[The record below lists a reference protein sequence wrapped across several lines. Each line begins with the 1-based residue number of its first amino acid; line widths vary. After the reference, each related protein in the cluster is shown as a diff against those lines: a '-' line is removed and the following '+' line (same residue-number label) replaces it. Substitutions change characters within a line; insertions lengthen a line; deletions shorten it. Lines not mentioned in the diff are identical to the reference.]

1 MAGST
6 DAVVGR
12 VSLGAPPV
20 IIEGTSASLARVNEA
35 TPPLWIDSGGV
46 DPLLD
51 LFVSDVTVEAWVQT
65 SSAGVSG
72 IQPIFATG
80 GELGGGGFSVYISGG
95 FVVAQVSYSDE
106 GNTYLND
113 FLSAQVDINDGL
125 AHYVVVTRDVSDVR
139 LYVDGVEVASTA
151 TSGPI
156 VYAREVSPLI
166 DENALVLGQAI
177 YGDGGNGELGGRI
190 DEVAVYDYAL
200 PASAIATHFMAG
212 SAAPAGA
219 ILLDSNT
226 IELPAIE
233 LSFDLQQLRV
243 VDAFGQ
249 PVADALIEF
258 SSPDVFCYSVSAISS
273 FLGSEPCKTD
283 ASGQAFFTYT
293 GSGVAGTTDS
303 LVITATLPPDNGQVT
318 ATVNL
323 VFYEPINLAGLGD
336 SYSSGQSVA
345 IQYGECKRSTNAY
358 SVQFRPPGYLQR
370 ISAYG
375 PPSPG
380 NPGFVFPACAGA
392 KLENINQVG
401 HDAQPIPQLD
411 LPGVDAVIN
420 MTAFTIGGNDLKWPM
435 VIQMCI
441 VLPDCTSRRAAI
453 EALVT
458 NMALGLDPVFAG
470 IASDLNPNAAMFVLG
485 YPNLLPA
492 EEPNGCG
499 GNSRINLAF
508 NNDEFE
514 MFRDLSELVDVA
526 LADAAAQAGFHYI
539 SVMDLFEGH
548 EACGGLD
555 DWMGGIEFTV
565 LQFGKPGPTDSAF
578 HPNRKGQDAYRR
590 ALDDHIAAD
599 LAAGDLS
606 TRTFAGLPENPT
618 TDVQVSAA
626 KVIAAQDPPA
636 PLSFGDLRL
645 VSELTCPAFFRV
657 GGSIRLTGDQFEP
670 ATSVETTFVSADG
683 LFPETLLGSFT
694 ADPMGVVDFTITIP
708 ASFPDGSMF
717 GIRSSG
723 VGTNGETRILS
734 LLGDAFALEP
744 PCAQPDVA
752 NAIPGTTVIVDVTSN
767 DSPGAVPLDLST
779 LTVEIDPMF
788 GVATVEATTGTIL
801 YAAPSDWLGEDRFLY
816 TVCNEN
822 GNCSLG
828 EVLIDIDVV
837 CTITGTEGDDLLIG
851 TDGDDVICGLGGRD
865 QIDAKGGND
874 IIVGG
879 SGADH
884 ILAGPGDD
892 YVIAGDGDDI
902 VDGGPGA
909 DTIYGGEGLDVVAGR
924 RGDDTIVGGPG
935 NDSIKGGKGHDN
947 ISGGDGDDT
956 IYGNSGDDTI
966 SGDAGNDTL
975 LGGRNRDTIYG
986 GDGADTITGGSGD
999 DVIDAGAGDDVVA
1012 GKNGDDIIVGGPGND
1027 SIKGGKGHDNISGGD
1042 GDDTIYGNSGN
1053 DTISG
1058 DDGDDT
1064 LLGGRNRDTIYGGDG
1079 ADTITGGSGDDVIDA
1094 GAGDDVVAGKNGDDI
1109 IVGGPGNDTIK
1120 GGKGHDN
1127 ISGGDGDDTIKGNGG
1142 NDVVSGDGGDDTLA
1156 GGPGDDTLVGG
1167 AGVDAA
1173 DGGSGIDQCT
1183 AEVTIRCE

>member
-1 MAGST
+1 
-6 DAVVGR
+6 
-12 VSLGAPPV
+12 
-20 IIEGTSASLARVNEA
+20 

-65 SSAGVSG
+65 SLAGVNG
-72 IQPIFATG
+72 IQPIFSTG

-106 GNTYLND
+106 GTTYLND

-125 AHYVVVTRDVSDVR
+125 AHHVVVTRDDSDVR

-151 TSGPI
+151 TSGPV

-177 YGDGGNGELGGRI
+177 FGDGGNGELDGRI

-200 PASAIATHFMAG
+200 PASTIATHFMAG
-212 SAAPAGA
+212 SAAPVGEI
-219 ILLDSNT
+219 ILSTDT

-233 LSFDLQQLRV
+233 LSFDLQRLRV

-249 PVADALIEF
+249 PVKDALIEF

-345 IQYGECKRSTNAY
+345 FQYGECKRSTNAY

-392 KLENINQVG
+392 KAENINQVG
-401 HDAQPIPQLD
+401 QDAQPIPQLD
-411 LPGVDAVIN
+411 IPGVDALIN
-420 MTAFTIGGNDLKWPM
+420 MTAFTIGGNDLDWPQ
-435 VIQMCI
+435 VIKDCSLKGDCSNNVNSETGLTLQAETELKI
-441 VLPDCTSRRAAI
+441 AKLGTDLGTVYADIANELAPDAA
-453 EALVT
+453 
-458 NMALGLDPVFAG
+458 VFV
-470 IASDLNPNAAMFVLG
+470 IG
-485 YPNLLPA
+485 YPYLLPA
-492 EEPNGCG
+492 QKPNDCG
-499 GNSRINLAF
+499 GNSRINKAF
-508 NNDEFE
+508 NNDEFR
-514 MFRDLSELVDVA
+514 MFRDLVEQMDATVA
-526 LADAAAQAGFHYI
+526 RSAAAAGFHYI
-539 SVMDLFEGH
+539 SVLDVFEGH
-548 EACGGLD
+548 EACGQLD
-555 DWMGGIEFTV
+555 DWLGGIEFTV
-565 LQFGKPGPTDSAF
+565 LTFGKPRATDPAF
-578 HPNRKGQDAYRR
+578 HPNRNGQDAYRR
-590 ALDDHIAAD
+590 ALEDHIAGD
-599 LAAGDLS
+599 LATGDLS
-606 TRTFAGLPENPT
+606 TRTSSGLPQNPT
-618 TDVQVSAA
+618 PMVQASAQQAFSTQDVPSL
-626 KVIAAQDPPA
+626 P
-636 PLSFGDLRL
+636 SRGDLTL
-645 VSELTCPAFFRV
+645 TSEGECPAFIQI
-657 GGSIRLTGDQFEP
+657 GGPLELAGSGFQP
-670 ATSVETTFVSADG
+670 GATVTAVLVSPED
-683 LFPETLLGSFT
+683 LFPETSLGTFT
-694 ADPMGVVDFTITIP
+694 ADVAGDVDIAIVIP
-708 ASFPDGSMF
+708 TDFPDGALF
-717 GIRSSG
+717 G
-723 VGTNGETRILS
+723 VKAYGTGAEGEVRILS
-734 LLGDAFALEP
+734 LIGEAFAVEP
-744 PCAQPDVA
+744 PCTQTDDVSSL
-752 NAIPGTTVIVDVTSN
+752 PGETILIDVTSN

-779 LTVEIDPMF
+779 LTVEVDPMF
-788 GVATVEATTGTIL
+788 GVATVDATTGTIL

-892 YVIAGDGDDI
+892 YVIAGNGDDI
-902 VDGGPGA
+902 VDGGSGA
-909 DTIYGGEGLDVVAGR
+909 DTIYGGEGLDVIAGR

-975 LGGRNRDTIYG
+975 LGGRNSDTIYG

-999 DVIDAGAGDDVVA
+999 DIIDAGAGDDVVA
-1012 GKNGDDIIVGGPGND
+1012 GENGDDTIVGGPGND
-1027 SIKGGKGHDNISGGD
+1027 SIKGGKGHDDISGGD

-1058 DDGDDT
+1058 DAGNDT
-1064 LLGGRNRDTIYGGDG
+1064 LLGGRNSDTIYGGDG
-1079 ADTITGGSGDDVIDA
+1079 ADTITGGSGDDIIDA
-1094 GAGDDVVAGKNGDDI
+1094 GAGDDVVEGKNGDDT
-1109 IVGGPGNDTIK
+1109 IVGGPGNDSIK
-1120 GGKGHDN
+1120 GGKGHDD
-1127 ISGGDGDDTIKGNGG
+1127 ISGGDGDDMLKGNRGS
-1142 NDVVSGDGGDDTLA
+1142 DVVSGDAGDDSLWGNGGDDVLD
-1156 GGPGDDTLVGG
+1156 GGLGSDV
-1167 AGVDAA
+1167 A
-1173 DGGSGIDQCT
+1173 DGGGGIDQCT